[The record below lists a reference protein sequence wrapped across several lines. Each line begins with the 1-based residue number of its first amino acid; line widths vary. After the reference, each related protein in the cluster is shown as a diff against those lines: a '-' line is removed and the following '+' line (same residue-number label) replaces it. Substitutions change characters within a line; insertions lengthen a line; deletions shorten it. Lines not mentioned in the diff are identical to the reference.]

1 MDEIAVLQ
9 AFRAEVPER
18 DDHARA
24 AVRRVLRQRR
34 RRHRALLSRR
44 NLILVGAALVA
55 VAAASSAFGWTSR
68 LIDAVAGEPA
78 PEPVKEAFAVMN
90 EAGAREMIPSFR
102 RVASDAIVERA
113 HGAIG
118 INSSL
123 GPVIIWAAPTK
134 RGGICWIVDIERLRG
149 PDGVPPGV
157 GGCNA
162 TMPWTAAEPLHHV
175 LAETRVGDG
184 HLRLLHG
191 RASSEVSSVEL
202 RYADR
207 EAETLA
213 VLNRFFLHELPADS
227 KPELLIARDKN
238 GFEIGRRYVYID
250 PTRMQPGPVGPED
263 SPAQIGPERVLI
275 RLETST
281 GHPLTFSLA
290 PAEGG
295 QLCHIERYRG
305 SLSGGCGSDR
315 RERVGDAELS
325 IGPGLWNEPPDGRP
339 LVKLSGVVGS
349 AIAELELVY
358 VDGKR
363 TRIPIVEQFVLF
375 EIPPAHHDDPGF
387 TLIGRDGDGAEV
399 ARRMV
404 GSPLR

>member
-1 MDEIAVLQ
+1 MDEIAVLKT
-9 AFRAEVPER
+9 FRAEVPER
-18 DDHARA
+18 DDDARA
-24 AVRRVLRQRR
+24 AVRRVLQQRR
-34 RRHRALLSRR
+34 RRHRALLSGR
-44 NLILVGAALVA
+44 NWILVGAVLVA

-78 PEPVKEAFAVMN
+78 PAPVKEAFAVMN

-123 GPVIIWAAPTK
+123 GPVIIWAAPTR

-149 PDGVPPGV
+149 PDGVPPGS
-157 GGCNA
+157 GGCNP
-162 TMPWTAAEPLHHV
+162 TMPWLAAEPLHHV

-184 HLRLLHG
+184 YLRLLHG
-191 RASSEVSSVEL
+191 RALRDVSSIEL
-202 RYADR
+202 RYADG

-213 VLNRFFLHELPADS
+213 VLNRFFLHELSHDS
-227 KPELLIARDKN
+227 KPEVLIARDES
-238 GFEIGRRYVYID
+238 GAEIGRRYIN
-250 PTRMQPGPVGPED
+250 PTGMQPGPVGPED

-290 PAEGG
+290 PAEGS

-305 SLSGGCGSDR
+305 SLSGGCGRDR
-315 RERVGDAELS
+315 RERVGDAELI
-325 IGPGLWNEPPDGRP
+325 IGPGLWNEPPDGKP

-349 AIAELELVY
+349 TIAELELLY
-358 VDGKR
+358 VDGTR
-363 TRIPIVEQFVLF
+363 TRIPIVERFVLF

-387 TLIGRDGDGAEV
+387 TLIGRDRDGAEV
-399 ARRMV
+399 ARRVV

>member
-1 MDEIAVLQ
+1 MDEIAVLKT
-9 AFRAEVPER
+9 FRAEVPER
-18 DDHARA
+18 DDDARA

-34 RRHRALLSRR
+34 RTYRALLSRR
-44 NLILVGAALVA
+44 NWILVGAALIA
-55 VAAASSAFGWTSR
+55 VVAASSAFGWTSR

-78 PEPVKEAFAVMN
+78 PEPVKEAFAVSN

-102 RVASDAIVERA
+102 RLASDAIVERA

-123 GPVIIWAAPTK
+123 GPVIVWAAPTR

-149 PDGVPPGV
+149 PDGVPPGAV
-157 GGCNA
+157 GCNP
-162 TMPWTAAEPLHHV
+162 TMPWLAAEPLHHV
-175 LAETRVGDG
+175 LGETRVADG
-184 HLRLLHG
+184 RLRLLHG

-202 RYADR
+202 RYADG

-213 VLNRFFLHELPADS
+213 VVNRFFLHELPNDS
-227 KPELLIARDKN
+227 KPEVLIARDEN
-238 GFEIGRRYVYID
+238 GFEIGRRYLD

-263 SPAQIGPERVLI
+263 SPAQIGPERFLI

-281 GHPLTFSLA
+281 GHVLTFALA

-305 SLSGGCGSDR
+305 SLSGGCGPDR

-325 IGPGLWNEPPDGRP
+325 IGPGLWNEPPDGKP
-339 LVKLSGVVGS
+339 LVKVSGVVGS
-349 AIAELELVY
+349 AIAELELLY
-358 VDGKR
+358 ADGTR
-363 TRIPIVEQFVLF
+363 TSIPIVERFVLF
-375 EIPPAHHDDPGF
+375 EIPPAHHDDARF
-387 TLIGRDGDGAEV
+387 TLIGRDRDGAEI
-399 ARRMV
+399 ARRV
-404 GSPLR
+404 FKSPG